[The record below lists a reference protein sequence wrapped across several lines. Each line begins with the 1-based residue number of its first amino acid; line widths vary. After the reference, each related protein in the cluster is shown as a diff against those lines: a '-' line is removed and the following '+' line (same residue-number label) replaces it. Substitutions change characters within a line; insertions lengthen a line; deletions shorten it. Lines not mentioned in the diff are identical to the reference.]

1 MTRDEILDKIR
12 KVQALALRGE
22 GGEKISAEKRLNE
35 MMTKYGIRLEDL
47 DENKEMVFWYRA
59 KGKEWKTIFKQTS
72 AIMGCMR
79 FRCLDPDDQSKA
91 AKEFRDLTAYERPRG
106 ANVAMICT
114 NVKFIE
120 ITTAYELYQRSFDEH
135 YEAFI
140 YSFLMKND
148 LLAPASGDHKPTPEE
163 NKMAY
168 RALLMSTGIDKVEQ
182 HKQIENK

>member
-12 KVQALALRGE
+12 KVQALTLRGE

-35 MMTKYGIRLEDL
+35 LMTKYGIKLEDL
-47 DENKEMVFWYRA
+47 DENKEMLFWYRA
-59 KGKEWKTIFKQTS
+59 KGKEWETIFKQTS
-72 AIMGCMR
+72 VIMGCKR
-79 FRCLDPDDQSKA
+79 FRCLDPNDQSKA
-91 AKEFRDLTAYERPRG
+91 AKEFRDLTAYERPHG

-140 YSFLMKND
+140 YWNFQRSM
-148 LLAPASGDHKPTPEE
+148 
-163 NKMAY
+163 
-168 RALLMSTGIDKVEQ
+168 I
-182 HKQIENK
+182 